1 MKRFL
6 LAALIVLISFPA
18 AAEDRP
24 TPLLRNLKQLE
35 ADPCNANDLKQ
46 FMEGSFV
53 ITGYKKSDDAVPTAE
68 EMYAGAATARLYE
81 CALMVKRCVGGI
93 IETGEL
99 KKVVAMADAI
109 QMWKLETTTQ
119 SGEAQEYRF
128 QMESNPDNYPVLFG
142 GSADTHEFWRFDPD
156 ENASCQ

>member
-6 LAALIVLISFPA
+6 FALLIVFISLPVS
-18 AAEDRP
+18 AEDRP
-24 TPLLRNLKQLE
+24 TPILRNLKQLE
-35 ADPCNANDLKQ
+35 ADPCNANDLKK

-53 ITGYKKSDDAVPTAE
+53 ISGYKKSGNAVPAPE

-81 CALMVKRCVGGI
+81 CALMVKRCVGGVT
-93 IETGEL
+93 ETGEL

-119 SGEAQEYRF
+119 SGEAREYRF
-128 QMESNPDNYPVLFG
+128 QMESNPDNDPVLFG
-142 GSADTHEFWRFDPD
+142 GSADAYEFWRFDPD